1 MSFVVGS
8 IIIGGAIA
16 GGGVATGLIGRAAK
30 KEEVASAEADRK
42 RLKNEYSQMDNS
54 NLYAGFQNSMQNLSV
69 NTQQAQFQQQQQRQS
84 QANILSA
91 LRGSAGSSGIAGLAQ
106 ALQGQSNLAAQQSS
120 ASIGMQ
126 EQRNQMASAQGEMQA
141 QQIRMGGAAQARS
154 LKQQQLATQYGIAMQ
169 REGSANEV
177 LAQNDAQMMDT
188 VMEGVGMAAG
198 GVAQGYNDGTF
209 GGGGKKVKKT
219 GGGKVAFENST
230 GQRSDRRLKKNIKL
244 IGESFNNVNIYTFEY
259 KNKLHGEGVFQGVMS
274 DDIPIEFV
282 IKGEDGFDLVD
293 YSGLDVEFKNI

>member
-16 GGGVATGLIGRAAK
+16 GGGVATGLIGRGAK
-30 KEEVASAEADRK
+30 KQEVAEAEADRR

-169 REGSANEV
+169 REGAANEV

-198 GVAQGYNDGTF
+198 GVAQGYGDGTF
-209 GGGGKKVKKT
+209 GGGGPSTAKIRRQAGRAEKEYLKSI
-219 GGGKVAFENST
+219 GGGNNT
-230 GQRSDRRLKKNIKL
+230 GSV
-244 IGESFNNVNIYTFEY
+244 G
-259 KNKLHGEGVFQGVMS
+259 QG
-274 DDIPIEFV
+274 
-282 IKGEDGFDLVD
+282 
-293 YSGLDVEFKNI
+293 

>member
-16 GGGVATGLIGRAAK
+16 GGGVATGLIGRGAK
-30 KEEVASAEADRK
+30 KQEVAAAEADRR

-69 NTQQAQFQQQQQRQS
+69 NTQQADFMREQQRQS
-84 QANILSA
+84 QANTLSM

-106 ALQGQSNLAAQQSS
+106 ALQGQSNNAAQQSS

-126 EQRNQMASAQGEMQA
+126 ERQNEMAAAQGEMQA

-169 REGSANEV
+169 REGAANEV

-198 GVAQGYNDGTF
+198 GVAQGYSDGTF
-209 GGGGKKVKKT
+209 GGGGKKVKKSKGSYGAQT
-219 GGGKVAFENST
+219 LN
-230 GQRSDRRLKKNIKL
+230 LKTYKISWQNQDETL
-244 IGESFNNVNIYTFEY
+244 IV
-259 KNKLHGEGVFQGVMS
+259 
-274 DDIPIEFV
+274 IED
-282 IKGEDGFDLVD
+282 KHLTA
-293 YSGLDVEFKNI
+293 L